1 MLMQLLL
8 AFVLAKLAVEKRA
21 LPNRPAEVIKKSE
34 MAASSHSISRSPKK
48 AKKGAAG
55 ERVSGDL
62 DKRLWL
68 MQMLTGQRYYIH
80 TSNSCFV

>member
-34 MAASSHSISRSPKK
+34 MAASSHLVPSPALRRKRR
-48 AKKGAAG
+48 KGQ
-55 ERVSGDL
+55 RVSG
-62 DKRLWL
+62 WA
-68 MQMLTGQRYYIH
+68 GI
-80 TSNSCFV
+80 